1 MKVSETKREENT
13 SKGKGH
19 GMGACYRQ
27 AQCLWLSEG
36 PGQGV
41 QTDAKLRQAP
51 VEDESSRTDLFS
63 CNGRAGEVMRCSTFR
78 KIIKFELW
86 WAFTSSAAGVR
97 AEGYKMQNSKA
108 FSTDEDL
115 EGSQWNHTRATLAGL
130 EKKGGWMT
138 AAAER
143 WSDMEQVQLPCQ
155 PSWSTT
161 SDDIHG
167 CGIISNNSPWKANVL
182 CVVWLINER
191 ETQTSFL

>member
-1 MKVSETKREENT
+1 MESAHLLVIREGREKEKEHSKRKRMKVSETKREENT

-78 KIIKFELW
+78 KIIKFEL
-86 WAFTSSAAGVR
+86 
-97 AEGYKMQNSKA
+97 
-108 FSTDEDL
+108 
-115 EGSQWNHTRATLAGL
+115 
-130 EKKGGWMT
+130 
-138 AAAER
+138 
-143 WSDMEQVQLPCQ
+143 
-155 PSWSTT
+155 
-161 SDDIHG
+161 
-167 CGIISNNSPWKANVL
+167 
-182 CVVWLINER
+182 
-191 ETQTSFL
+191 